1 MTLQLT
7 HVLENTC
14 QHQPEAICATF
25 GDESLSLTYR
35 QACRSLAEHKV
46 WLKQEIL
53 TGNDVAIAYLA
64 NNSIDLILSVLAS
77 SIVEFPCLLL
87 NTRWSASDIGT
98 AVSSP
103 NTSAVTFLLY
113 GTEFRERIPEIE
125 KYMNHTL
132 VSLPIPTF
140 ALQRM
145 ESSTS
150 NAIQRQR
157 KQPPIVEQRALYSK
171 YSRKD
176 AVIVFTSGTSKG
188 RAKGV
193 RLSHQAIAIQCW
205 AKCQLP
211 CGYSQNTK
219 MLASTVPFFHIG
231 GISSLLAVWMAGGH
245 VVLPRQ
251 VGFDPESVW
260 KFITPSMNDPTVA
273 RANTLVVVPA
283 MLFMMQQ
290 HKTSITPNH
299 AVQLILVGGQSITE
313 SQKSFL
319 HAAFPVARVVQTYAC
334 TEAASSLTFHS
345 VNYDPFPAK
354 TNAQQLSGD
363 CVGSPPEHVDICL
376 VDKDLWIEK
385 NKISIIKC
393 PFSMG
398 IIATRGPHVMNG
410 YWRRGVEEQKD
421 RNPDQYF
428 VTNDLAYWDKNGQL
442 FFAGRV
448 NDSIR
453 TGGETVL
460 SSEVERVLQL
470 HPLIDEC
477 AVFPVPDPKFGEAV
491 ACAIVQSH
499 GGVTLQKIREWC
511 QENGLSDYK
520 HPRHIMMMKQL
531 PKNSSGKTLKYLLI
545 EQFSSK
551 PRSKL

>member
-7 HVLENTC
+7 HVLEITC
-14 QHQPEAICATF
+14 QHQPEVICATF
-25 GDESLSLTYR
+25 GDESSLTYR
-35 QACRSLAEHKV
+35 QALRSLVEHTA
-46 WLKQEIL
+46 WLEQTIWS
-53 TGNDVAIAYLA
+53 GRNDVAIAYLA
-64 NNSIDLILSVLAS
+64 NNSIDLILSVLVS
-77 SIVEFPCLLL
+77 STVEVPCLLV
-87 NTRWSASDIGT
+87 NTRWSASEIAT

-103 NTSAVTFLLY
+103 NPSAVTFLLY
-113 GTEFRERIPEIE
+113 GAEFRERIPDIK
-125 KYMNHTL
+125 KYMNHAL
-132 VSLPIPTF
+132 VALPIPTF
-140 ALQRM
+140 ALQHM
-145 ESSTS
+145 QSS
-150 NAIQRQR
+150 NAIQRPR
-157 KQPPIVEQRALYSK
+157 KHQPPLVEPLAFYSQ
-171 YSRKD
+171 YSPKD
-176 AVIVFTSGTSKG
+176 AVIVFTSGTSQG
-188 RAKGV
+188 RPKGV

-211 CGYSQNTK
+211 CAYSHNTK

-231 GISSLLAVWMAGGH
+231 GLSSLLAAWMAGGQI
-245 VVLPRQ
+245 VLPRQ
-251 VGFDPESVW
+251 EVGFDPESVW
-260 KFITPSMNDPTVA
+260 KFIAPSMKDPTVA

-290 HKTSITPNH
+290 HKTNPNPNH
-299 AVQLILVGGQSITE
+299 AVRLILVGGQSITE

-319 HAAFPVARVVQTYAC
+319 RAAFPVARVVQTYAC

-345 VNYDPFPAK
+345 VNFDPAR
-354 TNAQQLSGD
+354 TNLQQQLSGD
-363 CVGSPPEHVDICL
+363 CVGSPPEHIDICL

-385 NKISIIKC
+385 NEISVITS

-398 IIATRGPHVMNG
+398 IIATRGPYVMNG
-410 YWRRGVEEQKD
+410 YWARGLEAENN
-421 RNPDQYF
+421 RSPDQYF

-442 FFAGRV
+442 YFAGRV

-491 ACAIVQSH
+491 ACAIVPSQ
-499 GGVTLQKIREWC
+499 GGLTLQQIREWC
-511 QENGLSDYK
+511 QEKGLSNYK
-520 HPRHIMMMKQL
+520 HPRHMVMMQQL